1 MNTEIKKILVIDD
14 TQIIRDLLVEV
25 LRADGYDVAMAK
37 DGVEAVEMVREQDY
51 DLVFCDVHM
60 PRQNGLE
67 TARQIMELSETAKLI
82 MTDSYPDKL
91 AKQAKREGAFGYIC
105 KPFDLGE
112 LRLLLQRVERG
123 ETLEPQPTREM
134 KP

>member
-1 MNTEIKKILVIDD
+1 MNEPINKILVIDD

-25 LRADGYDVAMAK
+25 LRADGYEVDTAC
-37 DGVEAVEMVREQDY
+37 DGVEAVEMVGRADY

-67 TARQIMELSETAKLI
+67 TARRIMELSSAVKLI

-112 LRLLLQRVERG
+112 LRLLLRRAE
-123 ETLEPQPTREM
+123 ELDLPL
-134 KP
+134 KPPAEESAT

>member
-1 MNTEIKKILVIDD
+1 MNGEINKILVVDD

-25 LRADGYDVAMAK
+25 LRADGYDVDMAR
-37 DGVEAVEMVREQDY
+37 DGVEAVDMVRDGDY

-112 LRLLLQRVERG
+112 LRLLLQRIEKG
-123 ETLEPQPTREM
+123 ESLVTQTNGESQS
-134 KP
+134 